1 MNFNQRLEI
10 TKKITSYLNSDNCS
24 IENLIGLK
32 IIIQALDVAID
43 KRLQILTRQKDN
55 LTSKIKQNKDAEW
68 LD

>member
-1 MNFNQRLEI
+1 VNFNQRLEI
-10 TKKITSYLNSDNCS
+10 TKKITTYLNSDNCS

-32 IIIQALDVAID
+32 IVIQALDVAID

>member
-1 MNFNQRLEI
+1 VNFNQRLEI
-10 TKKITSYLNSDNCS
+10 TKKITTYLNSDNCS

-55 LTSKIKQNKDAEW
+55 LTSKIKQNRDAEW

>member
-1 MNFNQRLEI
+1 VDFNQRLNI

-32 IIIQALDVAID
+32 IVIQALDVAID
-43 KRLQILTRQKDN
+43 KRLQTLTKYKDN
-55 LTSKIKQNKDAEW
+55 LKCKIKTDDENNW